1 MGPSLNS
8 WSSQR
13 LAGCICMTLPTSSR
27 KGSYHFHTWPGT
39 TYSCCWQDSNSLH
52 VWWSYSPQEHFQHK
66 SDLPYRLHTTHHKSQ
81 NKLVH
86 LKGKFS
92 KVVQLPMQKV
102 SNNKI
107 GTSGN
112 FNPFFKQLRTSFI
125 GDHFFYSYEFNVW
138 FRSVIFVRRNQML
151 YNL

>member
-8 WSSQR
+8 WSTQHP
-13 LAGCICMTLPTSSR
+13 AGCICMTLPTSSR

-52 VWWSYSPQEHFQHK
+52 VWWSYSPQEHFQHI

-86 LKGKFS
+86 LL
-92 KVVQLPMQKV
+92 QP
-102 SNNKI
+102 I
-107 GTSGN
+107 GTQNLSHHAHCKRLQ
-112 FNPFFKQLRTSFI
+112 F
-125 GDHFFYSYEFNVW
+125 V
-138 FRSVIFVRRNQML
+138 SVNTLLITGISTTHTIYCILHPVMHQRNWWL
-151 YNL
+151 LLSVSKRLKNI